1 MKHIDFILLD
11 VLCLHIAFVLAY
23 MTRHGWVLPYGNGDY
38 LNLAV
43 VYTLVDILVAN
54 RTMKNVLKLGFYKE
68 LERTI
73 WHVILVTLL
82 VSLYNICSRCRWV
95 LFTPE

>member
-23 MTRHGWVLPYGNGDY
+23 MTRHGWALPYGSGDY

-43 VYTLVDILVAN
+43 VYTLVDILVLVAN
-54 RTMKNVLKLGFYKE
+54 RTMKNVLKRGFY
-68 LERTI
+68 
-73 WHVILVTLL
+73 
-82 VSLYNICSRCRWV
+82 
-95 LFTPE
+95 